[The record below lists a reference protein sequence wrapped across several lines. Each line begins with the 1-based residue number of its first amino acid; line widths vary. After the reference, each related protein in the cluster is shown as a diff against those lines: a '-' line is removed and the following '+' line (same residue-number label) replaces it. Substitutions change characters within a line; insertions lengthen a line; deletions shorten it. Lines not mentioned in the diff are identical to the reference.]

1 MQTNQKGITLVEL
14 LAVVVVFGLISTL
27 TYQMLFSL
35 TKQTNQLE
43 TRNQAYNAAN
53 TTAQAILNNVY
64 DMQLEKSEP
73 CGQNCYSLINR
84 EKYYLDSNGVEQSS
98 AEVRYTLRILG
109 GNLELIDDGS
119 NVIISQAVSSNSTI
133 TSTCS
138 LSSCLEA
145 VITLDLYFDLS
156 DGTQYQSITTLSH

>member
-1 MQTNQKGITLVEL
+1 MQTNQRGITLVEL

-35 TKQTNQLE
+35 THQTNQLD

-53 TTAQAILNNVY
+53 TSAQTILNNIY
-64 DMQLEKSEP
+64 DMGLEKSEP
-73 CGQNCYSLINR
+73 CGQNCFSLINR
-84 EKYYLDSNGVEQSS
+84 PKYYLDSNGVEQSS
-98 AEVRYTLRILG
+98 AEISYTLRILS
-109 GNLELIDDGS
+109 GNLQLIDEAS
-119 NVIISQAVSSNSTI
+119 NIIISQEVSSNSTI

-138 LSSCLEA
+138 LTSCLEA

-156 DGTQYQSITTLSH
+156 DGSQYQSITTLSH